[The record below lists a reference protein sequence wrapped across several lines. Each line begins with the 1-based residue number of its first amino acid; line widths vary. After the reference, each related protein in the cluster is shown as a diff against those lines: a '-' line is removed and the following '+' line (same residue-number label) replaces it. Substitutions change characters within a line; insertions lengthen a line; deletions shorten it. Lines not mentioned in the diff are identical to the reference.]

1 MDQIDFA
8 HLLPEHIHT
17 KILQWLEDD
26 MPSFDVGGLVVGN
39 EEKSAQLLLK
49 SPGIFAGKP
58 FFDGIM
64 KAVNCKVH
72 WEEGMVFILKHGIIF

>member
-1 MDQIDFA
+1 MAQIDFA
-8 HLLPEHIHT
+8 HLLPEHVNA

-26 MPSFDVGGLVVGN
+26 MPSFDVGGLVVGT
-39 EEKSAQLLLK
+39 EEKCAQLLLK

-58 FFDGIM
+58 FFDRIM

-72 WEEGMVFILKHGIIF
+72 WEEGMFF